1 MFVVFDWMNNTFSG
15 LLIIPSFCWQIFRE
29 SGFGFAFGDTQPMMQ
44 IEINGPEAGYE
55 KSWWNFLLF
64 VAVQYSWIKCKCS
77 FYKTVKTRHD

>member
-55 KSWWNFLLF
+55 KS
-64 VAVQYSWIKCKCS
+64 
-77 FYKTVKTRHD
+77 